1 MFTEHSE
8 MQERILKRNLGK
20 RSRFGVHL
28 YREQGRHLLA
38 PLCVLM
44 RAGTFCLGEQLP
56 QWRYLLKCGVNLV
69 HCGIPSL
76 SPSEYLVYT
85 CAEAGKCCPV
95 GN

>member
-56 QWRYLLKCGVNLV
+56 QWRYFIKVWSESRSLWYPQP
-69 HCGIPSL
+69 IPIRIFGL
-76 SPSEYLVYT
+76 YLR
-85 CAEAGKCCPV
+85 
-95 GN
+95 